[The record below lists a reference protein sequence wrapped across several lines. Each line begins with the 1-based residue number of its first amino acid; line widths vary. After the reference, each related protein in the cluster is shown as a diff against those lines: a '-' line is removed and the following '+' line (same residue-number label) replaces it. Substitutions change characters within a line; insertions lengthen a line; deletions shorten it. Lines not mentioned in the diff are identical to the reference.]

1 MTNSNYK
8 DGHAHLFSK
17 HVDSINWFSVA
28 IIFKATYAG
37 FEREKK
43 LFYSFIQNTSK
54 RLFTRNMLWTV
65 FMNTLKPG
73 WENAAETWTIWGLC
87 LLIRGMGEQ

>member
-28 IIFKATYAG
+28 IIFKATYAR
-37 FEREKK
+37 FEKEKNYFMVSSRTLPK
-43 LFYSFIQNTSK
+43 I
-54 RLFTRNMLWTV
+54 LFTRNMLWTV

-87 LLIRGMGEQ
+87 LLIRGMGEH

>member
-28 IIFKATYAG
+28 IIFKATYAR

-54 RLFTRNMLWTV
+54 RFIYQKHALDCVHEHIKTRLRKHSRDLNNLRIV
-65 FMNTLKPG
+65 FVD
-73 WENAAETWTIWGLC
+73 
-87 LLIRGMGEQ
+87 

>member
-28 IIFKATYAG
+28 IIFKATYA
-37 FEREKK
+37 RK
-43 LFYSFIQNTSK
+43 II
-54 RLFTRNMLWTV
+54 LW
-65 FMNTLKPG
+65 FHP
-73 WENAAETWTIWGLC
+73 EHF
-87 LLIRGMGEQ
+87 